1 VTRYATVRLVTAGLF
16 AVFVIGA
23 ITASAHAEGDLGIGS
38 VVLAVLLGLVSFALV
53 ALVLLFD
60 AGRRHQLRRVLAW
73 FVASSRLGRIRRSA
87 HDAVQSDEERE
98 EMRRR
103 LAYALEGLRTVSDT
117 GLAVNGGPVPAGA
130 TLLDDGP
137 LRAEAAEER
146 PQRSAVLVRSTE
158 IRGVTPRQLAP
169 RRSPL
174 RLPAS
179 ARVAHG
185 SPLVRVSVSRYRC
198 SLGVAATRTSLSGF
212 RQAEDLAASRAAGLR
227 WSIRAVV
234 LLVVP
239 AAVIYRLAAGT
250 ARLDGVWDSIPS
262 RIGLLAALAL
272 GAVGMIWAFYVT
284 APERST
290 RAGSSTKS
298 ESHVMRSLLA
308 SEQLAMRMAAGV
320 TGPDAW
326 QTVALR
332 NHFPPG
338 AEQPAA
344 DVDGALG
351 LVERLRLDARRR
363 RFRPMRQRLAT
374 VVRPLLACL
383 LPASVILLRL

>member
-1 VTRYATVRLVTAGLF
+1 MVRLVTAGLF
-16 AVFVIGA
+16 AVLVVGA
-23 ITASAHAEGDLGIGS
+23 IAASARAKGDVGIGT
-38 VVLAVLLGLVSFALV
+38 VVLAVLLGLVSFAV
-53 ALVLLFD
+53 VGLVLLFD

-87 HDAVQSDEERE
+87 RGAVVTDEERQ

-103 LAYALEGLRTVSDT
+103 LAYALEGLRTVPDV
-117 GLAVNGGPVPAGA
+117 GLAGNVEPVSSGV
-130 TLLDDGP
+130 TLLDDAP
-137 LRAEAAEER
+137 LRAGAAEEL
-146 PQRSAVLVRSTE
+146 PHRSASLVRSTQ
-158 IRGVTPRQLAP
+158 IRGVPPRQPVP

-185 SPLVRVSVSRYRC
+185 APLVRVSVTRYHS

-212 RQAEDLAASRAAGLR
+212 RQAEDRAARRSAAWR

-239 AAVIYRLAAGT
+239 AVVGYRLLAGSPG
-250 ARLDGVWDSIPS
+250 LDGVWDSIPS
-262 RIGLLAALAL
+262 RVGLLAALAL
-272 GAVGMIWAFYVT
+272 GAVGMIWTFRVT
-284 APERST
+284 APELGT
-290 RAGSSTKS
+290 RRGSSAKS
-298 ESHVMRSLLA
+298 ESHVVRSLLA
-308 SEQLAMRMAAGV
+308 SEQLALRLAVGV
-320 TGPDAW
+320 VAPDAW
-326 QTVALR
+326 RTVALR

-338 AEQPAA
+338 ADQPAA
-344 DVDGALG
+344 DVGGALE
-351 LVERLRLDARRR
+351 LVEQLRSDATRRR
-363 RFRPMRQRLAT
+363 LRPMRQRLAT